1 MKEPTKTI
9 SNKTEAQ
16 IQRAML
22 LKLETM
28 GWYVIKL
35 IQTNKNG
42 IPDLLCH
49 KAGRTVYIEVKR
61 PRYCPAALQT
71 LRMRQL
77 NHAGIQTFVMSD
89 ISELDKLNEA

>member
-9 SNKTEAQ
+9 STKTEAQ
-16 IQRAML
+16 IQRAIL
-22 LKLETM
+22 VKLEKL

-49 KAGRTVYIEVKR
+49 KDGRTVYIEVKR
-61 PRYCPAALQT
+61 PGHKPRALQ
-71 LRMRQL
+71 LFRMREL
-77 NHAGIQTFVMSD
+77 DGAGVECFVMSD
-89 ISELDKLNEA
+89 INELDKLNT

>member
-1 MKEPTKTI
+1 MKEPTKSI
-9 SNKTEAQ
+9 SSKTEAQ

-22 LKLETM
+22 LKLESF

-61 PRYCPAALQT
+61 LRSLPAALQT

-77 NHAGIQTFVMSD
+77 NDAGVETFVMSD

>member
-22 LKLETM
+22 LKLEGF

-49 KAGRTVYIEVKR
+49 KDGRTVYIEVKR

-71 LRMRQL
+71 LRMKQL
-77 NHAGIQTFVMSD
+77 NNAGVETFVMSD

>member
-16 IQRAML
+16 IQRAIL
-22 LKLETM
+22 VKLEKL

-49 KAGRTVYIEVKR
+49 KAGRTVYVEVKR
-61 PRYCPAALQT
+61 PGHKPRALQVV
-71 LRMRQL
+71 RMREL
-77 NHAGIQTFVMSD
+77 DIAGIDSFVMSD
-89 ISELDKLNEA
+89 INELERLDT

>member
-1 MKEPTKTI
+1 MKEPTKSI
-9 SNKTEAQ
+9 SSKTEAQ

-22 LKLETM
+22 VKLESL

-61 PRYCPAALQT
+61 PRYCPAALQK
-71 LRMRQL
+71 LRMKQL
-77 NHAGIQTFVMSD
+77 NDAGVETFVMSD
-89 ISELDKLNEA
+89 ISELDKLNEV

>member
-1 MKEPTKTI
+1 MKEPIRTI
-9 SNKTEAQ
+9 STKTEAQ

-22 LKLETM
+22 VKLEKL

-49 KAGRTVYIEVKR
+49 KDGRTVYIEVKR
-61 PRYCPAALQT
+61 PGYKPATMQT
-71 LRMRQL
+71 FRMKQL
-77 NHAGIQTFVMSD
+77 EDAGMETFVMSD
-89 ISELDKLNEA
+89 ISELDKLN

>member
-1 MKEPTKTI
+1 MPTVKI
-9 SNKTEAQ
+9 SKPLTEAQ

-22 LKLETM
+22 LKLESF

-49 KAGRTVYIEVKR
+49 KDGRTVYIEVKR
-61 PRYCPAALQT
+61 PRSLPAALQT

-77 NHAGIQTFVMSD
+77 NDAGMETFVMSD